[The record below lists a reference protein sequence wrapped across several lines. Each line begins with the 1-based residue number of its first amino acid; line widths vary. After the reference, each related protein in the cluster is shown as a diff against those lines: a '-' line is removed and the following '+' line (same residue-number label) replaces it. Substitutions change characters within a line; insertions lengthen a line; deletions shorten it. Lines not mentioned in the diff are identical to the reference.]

1 MKQIAWVF
9 AAVFVLNGC
18 GGDGRP
24 TEPDLASAQDVDE
37 SRYAADDDWGDEYVE
52 DGGLE
57 DDPELGVLRINLAG
71 EQHETQGYCSLQ
83 MTRMQRGEIA
93 TVHANLSVRSFD
105 DQPGAD
111 SESGELNINW
121 GTDPDNGMV
130 PMGINYEPPASP
142 DIDVY
147 DLGWVQDVES
157 TKTASLAI
165 TVDGEPRTISFSDR
179 CDGGY
184 GVEFAS
190 ANFYRYHM
198 RVRDCA
204 GGWQGDDEMLYL
216 IEEDGELAVDPSAPP
231 GLGRAEWIALGRI
244 GFGVAE
250 LSYGRLTP
258 GSADGNRR
266 VGWFRGMESSPG
278 GGVIYYPG
286 VYGYTVEDGGCRA
299 SYYHDRD
306 DPGFEPAILQPCD
319 GPCMP

>member
-1 MKQIAWVF
+1 MDGDHVAGSVGITSPAKAGGF
-9 AAVFVLNGC
+9 GAVGSLEFDSRIC
-18 GGDGRP
+18 
-24 TEPDLASAQDVDE
+24 E
-37 SRYAADDDWGDEYVE
+37 SFPV
-52 DGGLE
+52 
-57 DDPELGVLRINLAG
+57 AG
-71 EQHETQGYCSLQ
+71 S
-83 MTRMQRGEIA
+83 I
-93 TVHANLSVRSFD
+93 TV
-105 DQPGAD
+105 
-111 SESGELNINW
+111 
-121 GTDPDNGMV
+121 
-130 PMGINYEPPASP
+130 
-142 DIDVY
+142 
-147 DLGWVQDVES
+147 
-157 TKTASLAI
+157 

>member
-24 TEPDLASAQDVDE
+24 TELDLASAQDVDE

-52 DGGLE
+52 DGGPE

-165 TVDGEPRTISFSDR
+165 TVDGEPYNFATGDMRGTDR
-179 CDGGY
+179 Y
-184 GVEFAS
+184 ENAP
-190 ANFYRYHM
+190 HL
-198 RVRDCA
+198 
-204 GGWQGDDEMLYL
+204 WQTT
-216 IEEDGELAVDPSAPP
+216 LAV
-231 GLGRAEWIALGRI
+231 
-244 GFGVAE
+244 
-250 LSYGRLTP
+250 LSNLVNPRD
-258 GSADGNRR
+258 DGQ
-266 VGWFRGMESSPG
+266 VFRGQGRFEYDGLCTVSIR
-278 GGVIYYPG
+278 VIND
-286 VYGYTVEDGGCRA
+286 E
-299 SYYHDRD
+299 
-306 DPGFEPAILQPCD
+306 
-319 GPCMP
+319 